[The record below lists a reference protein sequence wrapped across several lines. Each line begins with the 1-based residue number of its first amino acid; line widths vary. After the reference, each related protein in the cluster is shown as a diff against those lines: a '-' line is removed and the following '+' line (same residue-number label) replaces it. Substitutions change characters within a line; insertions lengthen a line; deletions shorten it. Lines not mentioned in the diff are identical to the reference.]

1 MGALGESIPKYLL
14 NKHQLTWT
22 VTFSALFAIVSILLF
37 FPFDNY
43 MWFGLSNRS
52 VFVSTIIFIASSL
65 LIIILSRTL
74 MYQVGKSHSLSL
86 FWYIFWNLSELL
98 VLAIY
103 YWLFT
108 DLSVKFGVIDRVD
121 LSDLAILLRSFVFLL
136 IALGIPYIIA
146 SLYLALVDKNNTIR
160 LMNYSNVVSDAPV
173 KPYEEKRITLFD
185 SNGVLKFSVDA
196 DNLYYIESDDNYIK
210 VWYTDSD
217 GTVKQ
222 YMLRCSL
229 KTVEDSFAGSTLVRC
244 HRKFIVNIG
253 KVHILRAGKD
263 GYKINI
269 GLDNVDLI
277 PISKTYEQ
285 NVLARFNSR

>member
-1 MGALGESIPKYLL
+1 
-14 NKHQLTWT
+14 
-22 VTFSALFAIVSILLF
+22 
-37 FPFDNY
+37 
-43 MWFGLSNRS
+43 
-52 VFVSTIIFIASSL
+52 
-65 LIIILSRTL
+65 
-74 MYQVGKSHSLSL
+74 
-86 FWYIFWNLSELL
+86 
-98 VLAIY
+98 
-103 YWLFT
+103 
-108 DLSVKFGVIDRVD
+108 
-121 LSDLAILLRSFVFLL
+121 
-136 IALGIPYIIA
+136 
-146 SLYLALVDKNNTIR
+146 
-160 LMNYSNVVSDAPV
+160 MNYSNVVSDAPV